1 MNDVFLSSATRS
13 VHFEEVRQLAERL
26 HAAYGGISLLGIH
39 FPQAE
44 DTAIAIAAAW
54 HAGIPFTVF
63 PFAVEPDTVLNVWPV
78 IDGIPLAATPNPDW
92 VYTVVKTSGTSGD
105 PKSVR
110 LKRRQMIS
118 AASASAVN
126 LRPDA
131 GKGWVLSL
139 PMHHVGGM
147 SVVLRSWLYGT
158 RVIVGE
164 PVKAMREN
172 PDAQVVSMVTPQL
185 VRLLEDRDFEPH
197 SGFKGV
203 LLGGGRI
210 PPELIRRCVDRN
222 IPVISSFGMT
232 ETNGQIIA
240 VPMDRW
246 RDAPEG
252 TSGRVFEPNEARI
265 VDGVLE
271 VRGAQLWD
279 DDWYS
284 TGDYARMDADG
295 WIWIETRRTDRIVTG
310 GENVDPEPVEEALR
324 RLVGVMDAAVVG
336 IDDPVWGQRVEAVII
351 ARDGL
356 FDRTLLSELKKVLPA
371 YAVPKFITR
380 TVRLPK
386 TDNGKLKRAE
396 IRQWLL
402 DEGRGEI
409 KNSG

>member
-1 MNDVFLSSATRS
+1 MSDEFLRSDDRS
-13 VHFEEVRQLAERL
+13 VTYQEVRSLAERL
-26 HAAYGGISLLGIH
+26 RAAYSGISLLGIH
-39 FPQAE
+39 FPQVE

-63 PFAVEPDTVLNVWPV
+63 PFALQPDAVLSEWPV
-78 IDGIPLAATPNPDW
+78 IEGVSIGPSPEPDA
-92 VYTVVKTSGTSGD
+92 VYAIVKTSGTSGD

-110 LKRRQMIS
+110 LARRQMIASAES
-118 AASASAVN
+118 AARN
-126 LRPDA
+126 LRPDT

-139 PMHHVGGM
+139 PLHHVGGM
-147 SVVLRSWLYGT
+147 SVVLRSWIYGT

-172 PDAQVVSMVTPQL
+172 PDAQVVSLVTPQL
-185 VRLLEDRDFEPH
+185 VRLLEDRNFVPH
-197 SGFKGV
+197 PGFKGV

-210 PPELIRRCVDRN
+210 PPELIRRCAERD

-232 ETNGQIIA
+232 ETNAQIIA
-240 VPMDRW
+240 VPLERW

-252 TSGRVFEPNEARI
+252 TSGLVLAPNEARI

-271 VRGAQLWD
+271 LRGPQLWD
-279 DDWYS
+279 DEWFS

-324 RLVGVMDAAVVG
+324 RIAGVMDAAVVG
-336 IDDPVWGQRVEAVII
+336 VDDAVWGQRVEAVLI
-351 ARDGL
+351 AEP
-356 FDRTLLSELKKVLPA
+356 TLADSDILAALRSALPN
-371 YAVPKFITR
+371 YMVPKRVTR
-380 TVRLPK
+380 VPSLPK

-396 IRQWLL
+396 IRAWLVHQ
-402 DEGRGEI
+402 R
-409 KNSG
+409 